1 MRILAAGREWER
13 AELSMKIYRN
23 RCPASR
29 RTRWPT
35 RNCVTVGEGKR
46 LTERIIVSRGRKVL
60 RIYRWHAHS
69 KNKPLQWWVL
79 YESVPNT
86 VRHGFF
92 PSGRAGM
99 RLEMLVY
106 GMFVGKSRTIDNL
119 GDGVRRWFTPWNVLV
134 EAYFLR
140 IGQKIDEGILHWGRA
155 VNAHYQLL
163 YINACKESQLR
174 CPTSRVACRKHV
186 MLPLSSDLYGVKIE
200 PSHYHTTMFAA
211 LAHPWDHRRIQS
223 RLNLIC
229 FLLAA
234 VTIFEIVALM
244 HFPYH
249 MLLLFTSAFGRLHV
263 AIVLLAVVVVVCDCI

>member
-29 RTRWPT
+29 RTRWSK

-69 KNKPLQWWVL
+69 KKNP
-79 YESVPNT
+79 YSGECFMIRCRIRCAT
-86 VRHGFF
+86 VF
-92 PSGRAGM
+92 PGGRAGM

-134 EAYFLR
+134 EANFLR

-186 MLPLSSDLYGVKIE
+186 MPPLSSDLYGVKIE